1 MTTFRVLKLK
11 GLESFIS
18 LPFDVS
24 KMQAPILCLEVFL
37 ESLILKVMLNVFQN
51 VPGVYENNSLSPCI
65 DSVYEYPSR
74 K

>member
-1 MTTFRVLKLK
+1 MKLK

-18 LPFDVS
+18 LLFDVS

-51 VPGVYENNSLSPCI
+51 VAWCV
-65 DSVYEYPSR
+65 
-74 K
+74 